1 MYDFLDKIISKEFD
15 KLHVMSDEYK
25 LKRISVSPRFND
37 LSKSRSDSFNVL
49 LIKIHR
55 RLIESQNST
64 VGTKSLS

>member
-49 LIKIHR
+49 LVKIDR
-55 RLIESQNST
+55 RFIESQNST